1 MYYVYCHIIIIKA
14 NCVGGSKCCALLL
27 YAVKLT
33 KVSAILISPSIA
45 WLLLRCELCYRS
57 YIQSNV
63 YVCTNRLDGCYE
75 CFWLC

>member
-14 NCVGGSKCCALLL
+14 YCVGGSKCCALLL

-45 WLLLRCELCYRS
+45 WPLLRCELFAIEAIS
-57 YIQSNV
+57 KAMSM
-63 YVCTNRLDGCYE
+63 YVRTD
-75 CFWLC
+75 